1 MLNKILNNKF
11 KNKSK
16 KENDIMNKQELR
28 MEKLQ
33 QAGVDTTKYFTV
45 KVNEDIAKGSKTTII
60 W

>member
-28 MEKLQ
+28 MENRLNLPNILLKVKL
-33 QAGVDTTKYFTV
+33 
-45 KVNEDIAKGSKTTII
+45 
-60 W
+60 